1 MSRWLALTCSQPGGR
16 NTALVGTGMLMSNN
30 DLQVE
35 ALRELVGALDRRVA
49 HVERL
54 GEARIA
60 REASALRDE
69 ALHRIQ
75 ELTARSSDC
84 DTRETERSG
93 GVMTDD
99 GGPPRKESVK

>member
-1 MSRWLALTCSQPGGR
+1 MTVP
-16 NTALVGTGMLMSNN
+16 TAATPVRPKDARVRAASPDACMDKRVPMADKDLV
-30 DLQVE
+30 VRV
-35 ALRELVGALDRRVA
+35 LRELVDALDRRVA

-60 REASALRDE
+60 REAAGLRTE

-75 ELTARSSDC
+75 DLTAESFDRE
-84 DTRETERSG
+84 TREAERSG

-99 GGPPRKESVK
+99 G

>member
-1 MSRWLALTCSQPGGR
+1 M
-16 NTALVGTGMLMSNN
+16 VDN
-30 DLQVE
+30 DLVVR
-35 ALRELVGALDRRVA
+35 ALRELVDALDRRVA

-60 REASALRDE
+60 REAAGLRKD

-75 ELTARSSDC
+75 ELTAASSDC
-84 DTRETERSG
+84 DTREAERSG

-99 GGPPRKESVK
+99 GGPPKNEA

>member
-1 MSRWLALTCSQPGGR
+1 
-16 NTALVGTGMLMSNN
+16 MSNSE
-30 DLQVE
+30 LVVQ
-35 ALRELVGALDRRVA
+35 ALRELVDAHDRRVA

-60 REASALRDE
+60 REAAGLRKE

-75 ELTARSSDC
+75 ELTAASSDR
-84 DTRETERSG
+84 DTREAERSG

-99 GGPPRKESVK
+99 GGPPKKEA

>member
-1 MSRWLALTCSQPGGR
+1 
-16 NTALVGTGMLMSNN
+16 MSNS
-30 DLQVE
+30 DLVVD
-35 ALRELVGALDRRVA
+35 ALRELVDALDRRVA

-60 REASALRDE
+60 GEAAGLRQE

-75 ELTARSSDC
+75 ELTAASSDR
-84 DTRETERSG
+84 DTREAERSG

-99 GGPPRKESVK
+99 GGPPKTEA